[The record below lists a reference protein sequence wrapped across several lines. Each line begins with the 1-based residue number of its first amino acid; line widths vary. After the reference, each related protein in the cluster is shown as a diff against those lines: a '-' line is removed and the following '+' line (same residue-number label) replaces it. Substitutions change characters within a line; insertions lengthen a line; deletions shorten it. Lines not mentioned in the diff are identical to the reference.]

1 MRASRKA
8 HAAVL
13 ALLMM
18 STLGAAPPAPGV
30 DAETIF
36 ENARKA
42 WTQGAYPRYAT
53 YAAVVDFHNGPRH
66 LRRTWD
72 TIEDFRHETVFS
84 HKFSREET
92 ANPPPPPRGI
102 NIDVPFF
109 GTLNKDQPADPVGH
123 VAFAVDQGYGIAP
136 AQVHIESMTSASAF
150 DAKRATPALIGR
162 TGVVAR
168 SYDVQ
173 LLETVAGAD
182 GTAYHLAL
190 TPLRDPERYRLRELW
205 VDARTWLP
213 EAAVVAGIGNR
224 PPLSTVRWRIEFRQ
238 VEGATYVARESALA
252 DVDFGA
258 AGILH
263 GLTVSFEELAPT
275 SNPPAWQWS
284 IGTSDDRPL
293 SDP

>member
-1 MRASRKA
+1 MT
-8 HAAVL
+8 L
-13 ALLMM
+13 ALLLV
-18 STLGAAPPAPGV
+18 TALGAAPTAPL

-36 ENARKA
+36 ENARQA
-42 WTQGAYPRYAT
+42 WAHGAYPRYAT
-53 YAAVVDFHNGPRH
+53 YATVVDFHNGPHH

-72 TIEDFRHETVFS
+72 TIEDFRHESVYS
-84 HKFSREET
+84 RKFSREES

-123 VAFAVDQGYGIAP
+123 VAFAVDQGYGIA
-136 AQVHIESMTSASAF
+136 AVQMHIESVTSASAF
-150 DAKRATPALIGR
+150 DAKRSTLAVIGH
-162 TGVVAR
+162 TGVIAR
-168 SYDVQ
+168 TYDVR
-173 LLETVAGAD
+173 LIETAVDDVGPE
-182 GTAYHLAL
+182 YHLAL
-190 TPLRDPERYRLRELW
+190 TPLRDPDRYRLRELW
-205 VDARTWLP
+205 VDGKTWLP
-213 EAAVVAGIGNR
+213 EEAIVAGIGNR
-224 PPLSTVRWRIEFRQ
+224 PPLTTVRWRIEFRQ

-284 IGTSDDRPL
+284 IGMSDDRPL